1 MHRGLL
7 KRGADAADDLEFEPY
22 FSAFIQRPDL
32 PCFGRPRS
40 WRAMGRKMFDSKLAR
55 GSIVLAATFV
65 AAVFWSASASP
76 AAADDVIRF
85 GAPLPL
91 TGPLAPEGI
100 KQQQGYDLWAEQAN
114 KAGGISVGGK
124 KYKVEIVYAD
134 YQSNTPRAVQTTE
147 QMITQDNINFLF
159 GAFGSGA
166 AKAASTVSEK
176 YKVPTMAAAAS
187 SSQVYDQGYKY
198 LFGTFTPNDTL
209 TTPLT
214 QIIRSQAPDVK
225 KVAILARNDL
235 FPLAIAQEM
244 EKSAKANG
252 FEVVYF
258 EKYAIGTL
266 DHSATLSQMKSL
278 APQWIFITGYI
289 NDLLLVRKQMV
300 DQEMKAPVVTMIA
313 GPAYQ
318 DFIEQAGATAENITS
333 ASWWHPAEQY
343 DGKDIFGTTSNFV
356 KLFHDRYKSDP
367 DYGQASAAVCGAL
380 FQMAIERAGSL
391 DRDKVRDELAKL
403 DVMTFWGPVKF
414 GPNGQINSL
423 EPPVFQIQGAKP
435 IVLFPSAIKQGELK
449 LGVN

>member
-1 MHRGLL
+1 MPQSWVARYVRLSIP
-7 KRGADAADDLEFEPY
+7 AWMAA
-22 FSAFIQRPDL
+22 I
-32 PCFGRPRS
+32 G
-40 WRAMGRKMFDSKLAR
+40 WLAP
-55 GSIVLAATFV
+55 AQT
-65 AAVFWSASASP
+65 ASAE
-76 AAADDVIRF
+76 DVIRF

-176 YKVPTMAAAAS
+176 YKVPTIAAAAS

-214 QIIRSQAPDVK
+214 QIIKSKAPDVK

-244 EKSAKANG
+244 EKSAKANVLD
-252 FEVVYF
+252 VVYF

-266 DHSATLSQMKSL
+266 DHSAALSQIKSL
-278 APQWIFITGYI
+278 SPQWIFITGYI

-300 DQEMKAPVVTMIA
+300 DQQMKATVVTMIA

-318 DFIEQAGATAENITS
+318 DFIASAGESAENITS

-356 KLFHDRYKSDP
+356 KLFHEKYNSDP

-391 DRDKVRDELAKL
+391 DREKVRDALAAL
-403 DVMTFWGPVKF
+403 DVVTFWGPVKF

-435 IVLFPSAIKQGELK
+435 IVLFPTAIKQGDLK

>member
-1 MHRGLL
+1 MS
-7 KRGADAADDLEFEPY
+7 DP
-22 FSAFIQRPDL
+22 
-32 PCFGRPRS
+32 
-40 WRAMGRKMFDSKLAR
+40 KLAR
-55 GSIVLAATFV
+55 LPVFLGAVFA
-65 AAVFWSASASP
+65 AAVCWSALAP
-76 AAADDVIRF
+76 AAAADDVIRF

-114 KAGGISVGGK
+114 KAGGISVEGK
-124 KYKVEIVYAD
+124 KYKVEIVYTD

-176 YKVPTMAAAAS
+176 YKVPTIAAAAS
-187 SSQVYDQGYKY
+187 STQVYDQGYKY

-214 QIIRSQAPDVK
+214 QLVKSKAPEVK

-252 FEVVYF
+252 LEVVYF

-266 DHSATLSQMKSL
+266 DYSATLSQMKSL

-289 NDLLLVRKQMV
+289 NDLLLVRKQMA
-300 DQEMKAPVVTMIA
+300 DQQMKAPVVTMIA

-318 DFIEQAGATAENITS
+318 DFVETAGQSAENLTS

-343 DGKDIFGTTSNFV
+343 DGKDIFGSTSNFV
-356 KLFHDRYKSDP
+356 KLFRDKYKSDP

-380 FQMAIERAGSL
+380 FQIAIERAGSL
-391 DRDKVRDELAKL
+391 DREKVRDELAKM
-403 DVMTFWGPVKF
+403 DVVTFFGPVKF
-414 GPNGQINSL
+414 GPTGQINSL
-423 EPPVFQIQGAKP
+423 EPPVFQIQGGKP
-435 IVLFPSAIKQGELK
+435 IVLFPPAIKQGEFK

>member
-1 MHRGLL
+1 MYHPTL
-7 KRGADAADDLEFEPY
+7 KRF
-22 FSAFIQRPDL
+22 
-32 PCFGRPRS
+32 
-40 WRAMGRKMFDSKLAR
+40 
-55 GSIVLAATFV
+55 SIVLAAAFV
-65 AAVFWSASASP
+65 AAVCWSATASL

-147 QMITQDNINFLF
+147 QMITQDNVNFLF

-176 YKVPTMAAAAS
+176 YKVPTIAATAS

-214 QIIRSQAPDVK
+214 QIIKSKAPDVK

-278 APQWIFITGYI
+278 APQWIFLTGYT
-289 NDLLLVRKQMV
+289 NDLLLIRKQMV
-300 DQEMKAPVVTMIA
+300 DQQMTAPVVTMIA

-318 DFIEQAGATAENITS
+318 DFIEAAGQSAENLTS
-333 ASWWHPAEQY
+333 ASWWHPAEEY
-343 DGKDIFGTTSNFV
+343 AGKDIFGSTSNFV
-356 KLFHDRYKSDP
+356 KLFRDKYKSEP
-367 DYGQASAAVCGAL
+367 DYGQASAALCGAL
-380 FQMAIERAGSL
+380 FQVAIERAGSL
-391 DRDKVRDELAKL
+391 DHDKVRDELAKL
-403 DVMTFWGPVKF
+403 DIVTFFGPVKF

-435 IVLFPSAIKQGELK
+435 VVLFPQAIKQGELK

>member
-1 MHRGLL
+1 MLN
-7 KRGADAADDLEFEPY
+7 P
-22 FSAFIQRPDL
+22 
-32 PCFGRPRS
+32 
-40 WRAMGRKMFDSKLAR
+40 KLAR
-55 GSIVLAATFV
+55 FPMLLGAALI
-65 AAVFWSASASP
+65 ALGGWGASTLS
-76 AAADDVIRF
+76 AAAEDVIRF

-100 KQQQGYDLWAEQAN
+100 KQQEGYNLWAEQAN
-114 KAGGISVGGK
+114 KAGGITVGGK

-176 YKVPTMAAAAS
+176 YKVSTIAATAS
-187 SSQVYDQGYKY
+187 STQVYDQGYKY

-214 QIIRSQAPDVK
+214 EIIKAKAPDVK

-266 DHSATLSQMKSL
+266 DHSATLSQIKSL
-278 APQWIFITGYI
+278 APQWIFITGYT
-289 NDLLLVRKQMV
+289 NDLLLIRKQMV
-300 DQEMKAPVVTMIA
+300 DQQMKAAVVTMIA
-313 GPAYQ
+313 GPAYR
-318 DFIEQAGATAENITS
+318 DFIEAAGASAENLTS
-333 ASWWHPAEQY
+333 ASWWHPAEEY
-343 DGKDIFGTTSNFV
+343 AGKDIFGSTSNFV
-356 KLFHDRYKSDP
+356 KLFRDKYKIDP
-367 DYGQASAAVCGAL
+367 DYGHASAALCGAL
-380 FQMAIERAGSL
+380 FQLAIERAGSL

-403 DVMTFWGPVKF
+403 DIVTFFGPVKF
-414 GPNGQINSL
+414 GENGQINSL
-423 EPPVFQIQGAKP
+423 DPPVFQIQGAKP
-435 IVLFPSAIKQGELK
+435 VVLFPQAIKQGELK

>member
-1 MHRGLL
+1 MNQLWI
-7 KRGADAADDLEFEPY
+7 A
-22 FSAFIQRPDL
+22 
-32 PCFGRPRS
+32 RS
-40 WRAMGRKMFDSKLAR
+40 VRL
-55 GSIVLAATFV
+55 SISLFV
-65 AAVFWSASASP
+65 AALAWAAQLSTASAE
-76 AAADDVIRF
+76 DVIRF
-85 GAPLPL
+85 GAPLPI
-91 TGPLAPEGI
+91 TGPLAPEAV
-100 KQQQGYDLWAEQAN
+100 KQQQGYNLWAEQAN

-124 KYKVEIVYAD
+124 KYKVEIVYTD
-134 YQSNTPRAVQTTE
+134 YQSNTPRAVQATE
-147 QMITQDNINFLF
+147 QMITQDNVNFMF

-176 YKVPTMAAAAS
+176 YKVPTLAATAS

-214 QIIRSQAPDVK
+214 KIIRAQVPEVK

-266 DHSATLSQMKSL
+266 DHSAAVSQIKSL
-278 APQWIFITGYI
+278 APQWIFVTGYT

-318 DFIEQAGATAENITS
+318 EFIDALGQSAENITS
-333 ASWWHPAEQY
+333 AAWWHPAEQY
-343 DGKDIFGTTSNFV
+343 QGKDIFGSTANFV
-356 KLFHDRYKSDP
+356 KLFKAKYNSEP
-367 DYGQASAAVCGAL
+367 DYGQASAALCGAL
-380 FQMAIERAGSL
+380 FQMAIEKADSL

-403 DVMTFWGPVKF
+403 DVVTFFGPVKF
-414 GPNGQINSL
+414 GVNGQINSL
-423 EPPVFQIQGAKP
+423 EPPVFQIQSGKP
-435 IVLFPSAIKQGELK
+435 VVLFPQAIKQGELK
-449 LGVN
+449 IGVN